1 MNKRKIK
8 QIFALC
14 LTLALSFMFVPPSTA
29 KATID
34 DDINT
39 RTTIT
44 IQANVPPDFGQEI
57 GVDLIDDV
65 GITFTAFLIKE
76 NEYTTDLVVP
86 SNRIFTSKVS
96 FPNGEKYA
104 TNIKEQYVIKD
115 ESTYSITFDVMSY
128 SAKKEV
134 EKGKVSYELEIDPK
148 TGIAKPEEV
157 IKQFE
162 ERVAF
167 MENNPNFKDLFDMY
181 TSFEPRYLESNPN
194 NTKEKWANMRDI
206 ERFTYYVTVTEPTN
220 TIMKEE
226 YADFENV
233 EAELWAEKS
242 LLENRKDGNK
252 VYDAIVDVW
261 KWQHE
266 YWKQNMT
273 TYDFFNEENTMR
285 ESSSENESDSQL
297 TDKDK
302 EELEQIRSEIG
313 EDEYLEIQKEINGKE
328 EKKGAPIIIVL
339 FAIGIGGVGLLTALV
354 VLFFYYKKKKD

>member
-14 LTLALSFMFVPPSTA
+14 LTLALSMIFVLPCA
-29 KATID
+29 VKANL
-34 DDINT
+34 NT
-39 RTTIT
+39 RTTMT
-44 IQANVPPDFGQEI
+44 IKANVPNDFEQEI
-57 GVDLIDDV
+57 GVDLIDEV
-65 GITFTAFLIKE
+65 GITFTAFLTKE
-76 NEYTTDLVVP
+76 NGYTESITVP
-86 SNRIFTSKVS
+86 SHRTFDTKVS
-96 FPNGEKYA
+96 FPNGEEHA
-104 TNIKEQYVIKD
+104 TNVKEQYVIKD
-115 ESTYSITFDVMSY
+115 ESKYSITFDVMTY
-128 SAKKEV
+128 SSKKEV
-134 EKGKVSYELEIDPK
+134 EKGKVSYELEIAPE
-148 TGIAKPEEV
+148 TGIAKPEDV
-157 IKQFE
+157 INQFR

-194 NTKEKWANMRDI
+194 NTKEKWANMSDI